1 MWLWLCSL
9 LGDPV
14 QGEAQT
20 CCREPKAGTDLEE
33 TPRGT
38 LYLLQFHLGDVTWE
52 RGWCCSA
59 GADVSGFVTVM
70 DVVMSHSV
78 PMVAALYQILA
89 LPWDQFGVHCW
100 TPHL

>member
-1 MWLWLCSL
+1 M
-9 LGDPV
+9 
-14 QGEAQT
+14 
-20 CCREPKAGTDLEE
+20 
-33 TPRGT
+33 
-38 LYLLQFHLGDVTWE
+38 
-52 RGWCCSA
+52 
-59 GADVSGFVTVM
+59 SGFVTVM